1 MISGSPQS
9 GYPDTVRISDLDKL
23 SLNDGLICVFP
34 HLPQKYN
41 SPQKWSKVT
50 L

>member
-1 MISGSPQS
+1 MKSGSPQS
-9 GYPDTVRISDLDKL
+9 GHPDTVRISDLDKL
-23 SLNDGLICVFP
+23 SLNDGLIP

-41 SPQKWSKVT
+41 SPQNWSKVT